1 MSLQKN
7 KIYRT
12 EFTGH
17 TAEGAAVAKIN
28 GMTVFVSGGAVGDQ
42 CDVKIIKVGKKLA
55 FGKIEKII
63 IPSKHRIKPVC
74 VHAGKCGGCS
84 YQHIT
89 YEEELNAKKQKV
101 ADALSRIGG
110 FKNLDVKI
118 TGADEITH
126 YRNKAQFPVGEQDGV
141 PYTGFYRPRSHDIV
155 RADKCFIVK
164 EIANDI
170 AKCICDWM
178 EKFKI
183 PAYDESK
190 KKGLIRHIY
199 IRTGEIS
206 KEVQVCLITANN
218 KIPNKEEL
226 INNLTTSFEQITS
239 IVQNINK
246 RTDNVIL
253 GDKTITLWGDDYL
266 QDTLC
271 SNVFKLSPHAF
282 YQVNHAQTEK
292 LYGFALEY
300 ANLTGKETVIDLYCG
315 AGTIT
320 LALSSHAKNII
331 GVEIVPEAIENAKEN
346 AMINGVDN
354 TEFICADAAQAALML
369 VKRGIKPD
377 VLTVDPP
384 RKGLSEQ
391 TIEAIL
397 QMNPERIVYISCDP
411 ATLAR
416 DCKLL
421 CDNSYKIDKVMAVD
435 LFPRTYHIETV
446 VRLFHK
452 KPDTHIELKI
462 EFGDKDG
469 EFSLDKIKKDSER
482 YMPKKRVTYKVMQ
495 EYIEKKYGFKVHSAY
510 IAEVKR
516 SLGLPMYDA
525 PNAVEELKNPR
536 KHPTEE
542 KVRAIKDALKH
553 FEII

>member
-12 EFTGH
+12 EFTGY

-74 VHAGKCGGCS
+74 IHAGKCGGCS

-110 FKNLDVKI
+110 FKNLDIKI
-118 TGADEITH
+118 TGADETMH
-126 YRNKAQFPVGEQDGV
+126 YRNKAQFPVGEQNGV
-141 PYTGFYRPRSHDIV
+141 PYTGFYRSRSHDIV

-164 EIANDI
+164 QIANDI
-170 AKCICDWM
+170 AKCICNWM
-178 EKFKI
+178 EEFKI
-183 PAYDESK
+183 PAYDENK
-190 KKGLIRHIY
+190 KTGLIRHIY

-206 KEVQVCLITANN
+206 KEVQVCLITARN
-218 KIPNKEEL
+218 KIPNIEDL
-226 INNLTTSFEQITS
+226 IDNLTKSFEQITS

-300 ANLTGKETVIDLYCG
+300 ANLTGKENVIDLYCG

-320 LALSSHAKNII
+320 LALAAHAKNVI
-331 GVEIVPEAIENAKEN
+331 GVEIVPEAIENAKAN
-346 AMINGVDN
+346 AKINGIEN
-354 TEFICADAAQAALML
+354 IEFICADAGQAALML
-369 VKRGIKPD
+369 AQRGTKPD

-384 RKGLSEQ
+384 RKGLNEQ
-391 TIEAIL
+391 AIEAIL
-397 QMNPERIVYISCDP
+397 QMNPEKIVYISCDP

-421 CDNSYKIDKVMAVD
+421 CNNDNYKIDKVMAVD

-446 VRLFHK
+446 CLLSK
-452 KPDTHIELKI
+452 LQTKQHIEVDLNLDEFDLTSAESKATYDEIKAYIMDKFGLKVSSLYI
-462 EFGDKDG
+462 AQIKD
-469 EFSLDKIKKDSER
+469 
-482 YMPKKRVTYKVMQ
+482 
-495 EYIEKKYGFKVHSAY
+495 KYGLREHENYNKAKSENNRVPQCTP
-510 IAEVKR
+510 EKE
-516 SLGLPMYDA
+516 
-525 PNAVEELKNPR
+525 AVIVES
-536 KHPTEE
+536 
-542 KVRAIKDALKH
+542 LKH
-553 FEII
+553 FKMI

>member
-12 EFTGH
+12 EFTGY

-74 VHAGKCGGCS
+74 IHAGKCGGCS

-110 FKNLDVKI
+110 FKNLDIKI
-118 TGADEITH
+118 TGADETMH
-126 YRNKAQFPVGEQDGV
+126 YRNKAQFPVGEQNGV
-141 PYTGFYRPRSHDIV
+141 PYTGFYRSRSHDIV

-170 AKCICDWM
+170 AKCICNWM

-183 PAYDESK
+183 PAYDENK
-190 KKGLIRHIY
+190 KTGLIRHIY

-206 KEVQVCLITANN
+206 KEVQVCLITARN
-218 KIPNKEEL
+218 KIPNIEDL
-226 INNLTTSFEQITS
+226 IDNLTKSFEQITS

-300 ANLTGKETVIDLYCG
+300 ANLTGKENVIDLYCG

-320 LALSSHAKNII
+320 LALAAHAKNVI
-331 GVEIVPEAIENAKEN
+331 GVEIVPEAIENAKTN
-346 AMINGVDN
+346 AKINGIEN
-354 TEFICADAAQAALML
+354 IEFICADAGQAALML
-369 VKRGIKPD
+369 AQRGTKPD

-384 RKGLSEQ
+384 RKGLNEQ
-391 TIEAIL
+391 AIEAIL
-397 QMNPERIVYISCDP
+397 QMNPEKIVYISCDP

-421 CDNSYKIDKVMAVD
+421 CNDNYKIEKVMAVD
-435 LFPRTYHIETV
+435 LFPRTYHVETV
-446 VRLFHK
+446 CLLSK
-452 KPDTHIELKI
+452 LQTKQHIEVDLNLDEFDLTSAESKATYDEIKAYIMDKFGLKVSSLYI
-462 EFGDKDG
+462 AQIKD
-469 EFSLDKIKKDSER
+469 
-482 YMPKKRVTYKVMQ
+482 
-495 EYIEKKYGFKVHSAY
+495 KYGLREHENYNKAKSENNRVPQCTP
-510 IAEVKR
+510 EKE
-516 SLGLPMYDA
+516 
-525 PNAVEELKNPR
+525 AVIVES
-536 KHPTEE
+536 
-542 KVRAIKDALKH
+542 LKH
-553 FEII
+553 FKMI

>member
-12 EFTGH
+12 EFTGY

-110 FKNLDVKI
+110 FKNLDVRI

-354 TEFICADAAQAALML
+354 TEFICADAGQAALML

-391 TIEAIL
+391 AIEAVL

-435 LFPRTYHIETV
+435 LFPRTYHVETV
-446 VRLFHK
+446 CLLSK
-452 KPDTHIELKI
+452 LQTKQHIEVDLNLD
-462 EFGDKDG
+462 EFDLTFAESKATYD
-469 EFSLDKIKKDSER
+469 EIK
-482 YMPKKRVTYKVMQ
+482 
-495 EYIEKKYGFKVHSAY
+495 AY
-510 IAEVKR
+510 IMDKFGLKVS
-516 SLGLPMYDA
+516 SLYIA
-525 PNAVEELKNPR
+525 Q
-536 KHPTEE
+536 
-542 KVRAIKDALKH
+542 IKDKCGLREHENYNKAKSENNRVPQCTPEKEKAIIEALKH
-553 FEII
+553 FQMI

>member
-12 EFTGH
+12 EFTGY

-74 VHAGKCGGCS
+74 IHAGKCGGCS

-110 FKNLDVKI
+110 FKNLDIKI
-118 TGADEITH
+118 TGADETIH
-126 YRNKAQFPVGEQDGV
+126 YRNKAQFPVGEQNGV
-141 PYTGFYRPRSHDIV
+141 PYTGFYRSRSHDIV

-170 AKCICDWM
+170 AKCICNWM

-183 PAYDESK
+183 PAYDENK
-190 KKGLIRHIY
+190 KTGLIRHIY

-206 KEVQVCLITANN
+206 KEVQVCLITARN
-218 KIPNKEEL
+218 KIPNIEDL
-226 INNLTTSFEQITS
+226 IDNLTKSFEQITS

-300 ANLTGKETVIDLYCG
+300 ANLTGKENVIDLYCG

-320 LALSSHAKNII
+320 LALAAHAKNVI
-331 GVEIVPEAIENAKEN
+331 GVEIVPEAIENAKAN
-346 AMINGVDN
+346 AKINGIEN
-354 TEFICADAAQAALML
+354 TEFICADAGQAALML
-369 VKRGIKPD
+369 AQRGTKPD
-377 VLTVDPP
+377 VLIVDPP
-384 RKGLSEQ
+384 RKGLNEQ
-391 TIEAIL
+391 AIEAIL
-397 QMNPERIVYISCDP
+397 QMNPEKIVYISCDP
-411 ATLAR
+411 ATLSR

-421 CDNSYKIDKVMAVD
+421 CNDNYKIDKVMAVD

-446 VRLFHK
+446 CLLSK
-452 KPDTHIELKI
+452 LQTKQHIEVDLNLDEFDLTSAESKATYDEIKAYIMDKFGLKVYSLYI
-462 EFGDKDG
+462 AQIKD
-469 EFSLDKIKKDSER
+469 
-482 YMPKKRVTYKVMQ
+482 
-495 EYIEKKYGFKVHSAY
+495 KYGLREHENYNKAKSENNRV
-510 IAEVKR
+510 
-516 SLGLPMYDA
+516 
-525 PNAVEELKNPR
+525 PNCP
-536 KHPTEE
+536 PE
-542 KVRAIKDALKH
+542 KEKAIIEALKH
-553 FEII
+553 FQMI

>member
-12 EFTGH
+12 EFTGY

-74 VHAGKCGGCS
+74 IHAGKCGGCS

-110 FKNLDVKI
+110 FKNLDIKI
-118 TGADEITH
+118 TGADETMH
-126 YRNKAQFPVGEQDGV
+126 YRNKAQFPVGEQNGV

-170 AKCICDWM
+170 AKCICNWM

-183 PAYDESK
+183 PAYDENK
-190 KKGLIRHIY
+190 KTGLIRHIY

-206 KEVQVCLITANN
+206 KEVQVCLITARN
-218 KIPNKEEL
+218 KIPNIEDL
-226 INNLTTSFEQITS
+226 IDNLTKSFEQITS

-300 ANLTGKETVIDLYCG
+300 ANLTGKENVIDLYCG

-320 LALSSHAKNII
+320 LALAAHAKNVI
-331 GVEIVPEAIENAKEN
+331 GVEIVPEAIENAKAN
-346 AMINGVDN
+346 AKINGIEN
-354 TEFICADAAQAALML
+354 IEFICADAGQAALML
-369 VKRGIKPD
+369 AQRGTKPD
-377 VLTVDPP
+377 VLMVDPP
-384 RKGLSEQ
+384 RKGLNEQ
-391 TIEAIL
+391 AIEAIL
-397 QMNPERIVYISCDP
+397 QMNPEKIVYISCDP

-421 CDNSYKIDKVMAVD
+421 CNDNYKIEKVMAVD
-435 LFPRTYHIETV
+435 LFPRTYHVETV
-446 VRLFHK
+446 CLLSK
-452 KPDTHIELKI
+452 LQTKQHIEVDLNLDEFDLTSAESKATYDEIKAYIMDKFGLKVSSLYI
-462 EFGDKDG
+462 TQIKD
-469 EFSLDKIKKDSER
+469 
-482 YMPKKRVTYKVMQ
+482 
-495 EYIEKKYGFKVHSAY
+495 KYGLREHENYNKAKSENNRVPQCTP
-510 IAEVKR
+510 EKE
-516 SLGLPMYDA
+516 
-525 PNAVEELKNPR
+525 AVIVES
-536 KHPTEE
+536 
-542 KVRAIKDALKH
+542 LKH
-553 FEII
+553 FKMI

>member
-12 EFTGH
+12 EFTGY

-28 GMTVFVSGGAVGDQ
+28 GMTVFVSGGTVGDQ

-74 VHAGKCGGCS
+74 IHAGKCGGCS

-110 FKNLDVKI
+110 FKNLDIKI
-118 TGADEITH
+118 TGADETMH
-126 YRNKAQFPVGEQDGV
+126 YRNKAQFPVGEQNGV
-141 PYTGFYRPRSHDIV
+141 PYTGFYRSRSHDIV

-164 EIANDI
+164 QIANDI
-170 AKCICDWM
+170 AKCICNWM
-178 EKFKI
+178 EEFKI
-183 PAYDESK
+183 PAYDENK
-190 KKGLIRHIY
+190 KTGLIRHIY

-206 KEVQVCLITANN
+206 KEVQVCLITARN
-218 KIPNKEEL
+218 KIPNIEDL
-226 INNLTTSFEQITS
+226 IDNLTKSFEQITS

-300 ANLTGKETVIDLYCG
+300 ANLTGKENVIDLYCG

-320 LALSSHAKNII
+320 LALAAHAKNVI
-331 GVEIVPEAIENAKEN
+331 GVEIVPEAIENAKTN
-346 AMINGVDN
+346 AKINGIEN
-354 TEFICADAAQAALML
+354 TEFICADAGQAALML
-369 VKRGIKPD
+369 AQRGTKPD

-384 RKGLSEQ
+384 RKGLNEQ
-391 TIEAIL
+391 AIEAIL
-397 QMNPERIVYISCDP
+397 QMNPEKIVYISCDP

-421 CDNSYKIDKVMAVD
+421 CNDNYKIDKVMAVD
-435 LFPRTYHIETV
+435 LFPRTYHVETV
-446 VRLFHK
+446 VLLSKGEVDSKR
-452 KPDTHIELKI
+452 IRV
-462 EFGDKDG
+462 
-469 EFSLDKIKKDSER
+469 EFSLEDMDMSEFQDGATYPQIKEYVLEHTGLKVSNLYISQIKRKCGIEVGKNYNLPKSEDSR
-482 YMPKKRVTYKVMQ
+482 QPQ
-495 EYIEKKYGFKVHSAY
+495 CPPEKEKAIREAFKYFGM
-510 IAEVKR
+510 I
-516 SLGLPMYDA
+516 
-525 PNAVEELKNPR
+525 
-536 KHPTEE
+536 
-542 KVRAIKDALKH
+542 
-553 FEII
+553 

>member
-12 EFTGH
+12 EFTGY

-74 VHAGKCGGCS
+74 IHAGKCGGCS

-110 FKNLDVKI
+110 FKNLDIKI
-118 TGADEITH
+118 TGADETMH
-126 YRNKAQFPVGEQDGV
+126 YRNKAQFPVGEQNGV
-141 PYTGFYRPRSHDIV
+141 PYTGFYRSRSHDIV

-170 AKCICDWM
+170 AKCICNWM

-183 PAYDESK
+183 PAYDENK
-190 KKGLIRHIY
+190 KTGLIRHIY

-206 KEVQVCLITANN
+206 KEVQVCLITARN
-218 KIPNKEEL
+218 KIPNIEDL
-226 INNLTTSFEQITS
+226 IDNLTKSFEQITS

-300 ANLTGKETVIDLYCG
+300 ANLTGKENVIDLYCG

-320 LALSSHAKNII
+320 LALAAHAKNVI
-331 GVEIVPEAIENAKEN
+331 GVEIVPEAIENAKTN
-346 AMINGVDN
+346 AKINGIEN
-354 TEFICADAAQAALML
+354 TEFICADAGQAALML
-369 VKRGIKPD
+369 AQRGTKPD

-384 RKGLSEQ
+384 RKGLNEQ
-391 TIEAIL
+391 AIEAIL
-397 QMNPERIVYISCDP
+397 QMNPEKIVYISCDP

-421 CDNSYKIDKVMAVD
+421 CNDNYKIEKVMAVD
-435 LFPRTYHIETV
+435 LFPRTYHVETV
-446 VRLFHK
+446 CLLSK
-452 KPDTHIELKI
+452 LQTKQHIEVDLNLDEFDLTSAESKATYDEIKAYIMDKFGLKVSSLYI
-462 EFGDKDG
+462 AQIKD
-469 EFSLDKIKKDSER
+469 
-482 YMPKKRVTYKVMQ
+482 
-495 EYIEKKYGFKVHSAY
+495 KYGLREHENYNKAKSENNRVPQCTP
-510 IAEVKR
+510 EKE
-516 SLGLPMYDA
+516 
-525 PNAVEELKNPR
+525 AVIVES
-536 KHPTEE
+536 
-542 KVRAIKDALKH
+542 LKH
-553 FEII
+553 FKMI